1 MLISTTSTKVGT
13 TANGQRIAKT
23 SMAILSQIYALF
35 GAPCTG
41 LNSAMVPQKSGIHRN
56 PDIRST
62 LKMTKRLLADMS
74 VTMSNCVLTTAFLLR
89 WLMTKEAMTWCLAS
103 ILHVERDDDR
113 QKRQPRV
120 DTKQK
125 KDMRDRW
132 LALVLCFVV
141 QAVQLYCTGG
151 REL

>member
-1 MLISTTSTKVGT
+1 
-13 TANGQRIAKT
+13 
-23 SMAILSQIYALF
+23 
-35 GAPCTG
+35 
-41 LNSAMVPQKSGIHRN
+41 
-56 PDIRST
+56 
-62 LKMTKRLLADMS
+62 
-74 VTMSNCVLTTAFLLR
+74 MSNCDLTTALLLR
-89 WLMTKEAMTWCLAS
+89 RLMTKEAMTCCLAS
-103 ILHVERDDDR
+103 ILHVDDDR

-125 KDMRDRW
+125 KDVRDRW